1 MEEAESD
8 PLWTWAGEFGQA
20 YTERNRDETVAD
32 VDDEHEERFGVTMT
46 ALFERFLADLDRDA
60 RILEVGCNVG
70 VQLDLLS
77 ELGFENLIGV
87 DVQHGALETARTR
100 RSAPEVVR
108 ADARALPF
116 ADGAFDLVFTVDVLI
131 HVPPIM
137 IDAVMDELVRCS
149 RGGIYGCEFYAPEY
163 TEVVFRGETD
173 VLWKTDFAARY
184 EEGREVTLID
194 EERLAYVGEDPTT
207 VGDQFVSA
215 FLLEQS
221 KERAER

>member
-1 MEEAESD
+1 MEEAEND
-8 PLWTWAGEFGQA
+8 PLRTWAGEFGQA
-20 YTERNRDETVAD
+20 YTERNRDETVTD
-32 VDDEHEERFGVTMT
+32 VDEEHEERFGVTMS

-77 ELGFENLIGV
+77 ELGFENLTGV
-87 DVQHGALETARTR
+87 DVQRGALEIARTR

-116 ADGAFDLVFTVDVLI
+116 ADGAFDLVCTVDVLI
-131 HVPPIM
+131 HVPPTM

-149 RGGIYGCEFYAPEY
+149 RGAIYGCEFYAPEY
-163 TEVVFRGETD
+163 TEVVFRGETG

-184 EEGREVTLID
+184 EDGREVMLVE
-194 EERLAYVGEDPTT
+194 EERLAYAGEEPTT

-215 FLLEQS
+215 FLLE
-221 KERAER
+221 KFGDRAGR